1 MFSES
6 TTCSQWPNWQK
17 MKINELKNL
26 LFRNISKE
34 NMTSHLLPNLP
45 PIAPLT
51 LCLVKWKE
59 VFKRGKE
66 TSAWTL
72 ESPPKQKPSYKGY
85 MFQRAK
91 QDEGESSTAYP
102 T

>member
-1 MFSES
+1 
-6 TTCSQWPNWQK
+6 
-17 MKINELKNL
+17 MKINKLKNL

-59 VFKRGKE
+59 VFKRWKE